1 MAISK
6 ERKRELVADYKDW
19 IEKSRAVILTDYKGL
34 SMKDLDELRSK
45 VREAGGEFH
54 IVKNTLGKIAFE
66 ESERAILEG
75 YFEGTTAA
83 GFAFEDAPG
92 LAKALTEFAKSVEVL
107 KIKGGYL
114 DADPM
119 SAADI
124 TALAELPPLP
134 VMRARL
140 LGTLMA
146 PATQLARVLNEPGR
160 QVAAVIKAFSEKGET
175 PANA

>member
-19 IEKSRAVILTDYKGL
+19 IDKSRAVILTEYEGL
-34 SMKDLDELRSK
+34 SMKDLDELRAK
-45 VREAGGEFH
+45 VRSAGGEFH

-66 ESERAILEG
+66 ESQRSVLKG

-83 GFAFEDAPG
+83 GFAFEDAPR
-92 LAKALTEFAKSVEVL
+92 LAKTLTEFAKSVEAL

-114 DADPM
+114 NTDPM
-119 SAADI
+119 SAEEI

-140 LGTLMA
+140 LGTIMA

-160 QVAAVIKAFSEKGET
+160 QIAAVIKAFSEKEEIQ
-175 PANA
+175 ANA

>member
-1 MAISK
+1 LAISK
-6 ERKRELVADYKDW
+6 ERKREIVADYKEW
-19 IEKSRAVILTDYKGL
+19 IDKSRAVILTEYAGL
-34 SMKDLDELRSK
+34 SMKDLDELRAK
-45 VREAGGEFH
+45 VRNAGGEFH

-66 ESERAILEG
+66 ESQRSVLEG
-75 YFEGTTAA
+75 YFEGPTAA
-83 GFAFEDAPG
+83 GFAFEDAPR
-92 LAKALTEFAKSVEVL
+92 LAKALTEFAQSVEAL

-114 DADPM
+114 DINPVS
-119 SAADI
+119 SAQI

-160 QVAAVIKAFSEKGET
+160 QIAAVIKAFSEKEET
-175 PANA
+175 QASA